1 MKQNDRR
8 NATISA
14 MCRLMAKG
22 IEAGYSLANIMTFLN
37 ESSNSDVKQLIALHI
52 ELNHRDKLDAFE
64 KECQKDSDWLRYTR
78 PLRRNGKRVV
88 VRYPGHYS
96 EAKIYQDFDKAYN
109 YLENADALTLE
120 REIAEYE
127 SVLAKDDPYAWLH
140 ESDNDVAYETTVA
153 IAKAKENRL
162 NNLSKIAY
170 NAVAKDVKYVTVVS
184 FMQTMCKDNEER
196 AYFLQEYAKAQWRD
210 GHNY

>member
-1 MKQNDRR
+1 MEKT
-8 NATISA
+8 TI
-14 MCRLMAKG
+14 
-22 IEAGYSLANIMTFLN
+22 ANHIAQVLSSEMTIKAFTEGLN
-37 ESSNSDVKQLIALHI
+37 NISFREIKEFFELHQ
-52 ELNHRDKLDAFE
+52 ELNSRDEYNRYE
-64 KECQKDSDWLRYTR
+64 KETQVDSDWLHYTR
-78 PLRRNGKRVV
+78 PLRRNGRRVV

-96 EAKIYQDFDKAYN
+96 EAKIYQDFEKAFDDLKN
-109 YLENADALTLE
+109 SEALTLE

-140 ESDNDVAYETTVA
+140 ESDNDVAYDTTVA

-170 NAVAKDVKYVTVVS
+170 DAVVKDVKYVTVVS